1 MPRPIPNIHVEVFFT
16 APDADEN
23 DLRQWVRATEILL
36 RIKARRDAR
45 LAAASAVR
53 RTVLTISF
61 TFSSL
66 DAPRTLAP
74 AA

>member
-1 MPRPIPNIHVEVFFT
+1 MPRPIPNINIEVSFT

-45 LAAASAVR
+45 LAAASTMR

-61 TFSSL
+61 TFDL
-66 DAPRTLAP
+66 VDVPHLLA
-74 AA
+74 AAI

>member
-1 MPRPIPNIHVEVFFT
+1 MPRPIPNIHLEVSFT

-45 LAAASAVR
+45 LAAEGAVR

-61 TFSSL
+61 TFDSL
-66 DAPRTLAP
+66 DMPRPLA
-74 AA
+74 AAV